1 MPDKVTATPAALE
14 LLAEIVA
21 DHGPVLFHQSGGC
34 CDGSSPMCY
43 PQSEFLIGD
52 NDVKLGEIGGVPFYI
67 SRSQYEVWKHTDLI
81 IDVVPGRGGMSRQRT
96 RTSVS
101 NPIKHRPFGRRGGDS
116 MLNKPIVMAV
126 LIAAASVPAMAQD
139 AQKGKTVFNVCL
151 ACHTIGPG
159 AQNKIGPELNG
170 LDGRKAGT
178 VPNFDYSDANK
189 SSGIVWNEET
199 FEDYIKNPAAKV
211 PGTKMI
217 FPGIKNEQQ
226 EKDLWAYISQFD
238 SDGNTKK

>member
-1 MPDKVTATPAALE
+1 V
-14 LLAEIVA
+14 
-21 DHGPVLFHQSGGC
+21 
-34 CDGSSPMCY
+34 
-43 PQSEFLIGD
+43 
-52 NDVKLGEIGGVPFYI
+52 
-67 SRSQYEVWKHTDLI
+67 
-81 IDVVPGRGGMSRQRT
+81 
-96 RTSVS
+96 
-101 NPIKHRPFGRRGGDS
+101 
-116 MLNKPIVMAV
+116 LNKTILTAI
-126 LIAAASVPAMAQD
+126 LIAAVSIPSMAQD

-178 VPNFDYSDANK
+178 ASDFDYSDANR

-217 FPGIKNEQQ
+217 FPGIRNEQQ

-238 SDGNTKK
+238 SDGNSKK

>member
-1 MPDKVTATPAALE
+1 
-14 LLAEIVA
+14 
-21 DHGPVLFHQSGGC
+21 
-34 CDGSSPMCY
+34 
-43 PQSEFLIGD
+43 
-52 NDVKLGEIGGVPFYI
+52 
-67 SRSQYEVWKHTDLI
+67 
-81 IDVVPGRGGMSRQRT
+81 
-96 RTSVS
+96 
-101 NPIKHRPFGRRGGDS
+101 
-116 MLNKPIVMAV
+116 MLNKPILMAV

-178 VPNFDYSDANK
+178 VSNFEYSDANK

-238 SDGNTKK
+238 SDGNSKK